1 MRTLIDIDYVHSRAI
16 VREIGERLR
25 TSLKAEPEL
34 PASFKMQINRLREFE
49 EQSPRSAMPSPV
61 LARPFNVQL
70 TIVPGLVP
78 RVGAVKR
85 ILKVLTYI
93 AAGLYLLVDAIFM
106 MLAKPIADWIAE
118 HVALRRLRDWIK
130 SLPPYPSLAL
140 FFVPVIVLEPIK
152 PIAAY
157 LAATGQFLSGAVT
170 FIIGE
175 LLKLVLVERLFNLT
189 REKLMRIPTFA
200 RLYEM
205 YSQAIAWL
213 KETEA
218 WRTVQSLVKNARDFF
233 RPIGARATHWMR
245 RRNRQTGLHLYRKDG
260 FPDH

>member
-1 MRTLIDIDYVHSRAI
+1 LQVCG
-16 VREIGERLR
+16 IG
-25 TSLKAEPEL
+25 
-34 PASFKMQINRLREFE
+34 
-49 EQSPRSAMPSPV
+49 
-61 LARPFNVQL
+61 LA
-70 TIVPGLVP
+70 P

-106 MLAKPIADWIAE
+106 TLAKPIADWIAE

-140 FFVPVIVLEPIK
+140 FSVPVIVLEPIK
-152 PIAAY
+152 PLAAY

-170 FIIGE
+170 FIVGE
-175 LLKLVLVERLFNLT
+175 LLKLVLVERLFSLP

-200 RLYEM
+200 RLYET

-218 WRTVQSLVKNARDFF
+218 WRTVQSLVKSARDFF
-233 RPIGARATHWMR
+233 RAIGARATHWMLR
-245 RRNRQTGLHLYRKDG
+245 RRNRRTNRLHLNRKDG
-260 FPDH
+260 FPDY